1 MIRQVIDA
9 LDLLDDPCV
18 SGETVVAAVRAAGP
32 VEAGSVTIH
41 GDRGST
47 DFVRFQFRGERGR
60 SSGGGAPTLGIIG
73 RLGGIGA
80 QPDVI
85 GLVSDG
91 DGAVTA
97 VACAL
102 KLAAMAAAGD
112 VLPGDVII
120 TTHICPNAPTE
131 PHEPVPFMGSP
142 VDMRTMNTHEVEPA
156 MDAILTVDTTRGNRI
171 INQRGFAISP
181 TVKEGYI
188 LRTSDDLLTIMQIVT
203 GRAPAVL
210 AVTTQDITPYGNGVY
225 HLNSI
230 LQPATATDA
239 PVVGVALTAETAVPG
254 SASGA
259 SQFADIE
266 AAGRFCL
273 EVAKAFGAGKCKFHD
288 ADEFRRL
295 QGLYGSMKQLQTL
308 GRPVSDAAPM
318 GRATVPSK

>member
-1 MIRQVIDA
+1 MIKQVVEA
-9 LDLLDDPCV
+9 LDFLDRPDV
-18 SGETVVAAVRAAGP
+18 NGAAVVARVRATGP
-32 VEAGSVTIH
+32 VEASWRTIP
-41 GDRGST
+41 GERGST
-47 DFVRFQFRGERGR
+47 DFVRFFFPGTSGR
-60 SSGGGAPTLGIIG
+60 SSGGSSPTLGIIG

-80 QPDVI
+80 RPQVI

-112 VLPGDVII
+112 RLPGDVII

-142 VDMRTMNTHEVEPA
+142 VDMRTMNAHEVDPA

-171 INQRGFAISP
+171 INRRGFAISP

-188 LRTSDDLLTIMQIVT
+188 LRVSEDLLTIMQVVT
-203 GRAPAVL
+203 GSAPAVFPI
-210 AVTTQDITPYGNGVY
+210 TTQDITPYGNGVY

-230 LQPATATDA
+230 LQPATATQA
-239 PVVGVALTAETAVPG
+239 PVVGVALTSETAVPG

-266 AAGRFCL
+266 AAARFCI
-273 EVAKAFGAGKCKFHD
+273 EVAKAYGAGRCSFYD
-288 ADEFRRL
+288 ADEYQRL
-295 QGLYGSMKQLQTL
+295 LALYGSLQHLQTL
-308 GRPVSDAAPM
+308 GRSDN
-318 GRATVPSK
+318 G